1 MPLTALSLAG
11 NDLTAEG
18 VAWLGR
24 ALTAGALPKLESLSL
39 ANNPRIGADGGR
51 YLAAFLLQM
60 QQQQQQPATVCR
72 IKALD
77 LRWTELGVGGAE
89 ALALAVEKGACPALD
104 RLHLAQV
111 R

>member
-39 ANNPRIGADGGR
+39 ANNSRIGADGGR
-51 YLAAFLLQM
+51 YLATFLLQM
-60 QQQQQQPATVCR
+60 QQQQPATACR

-104 RLHLAQV
+104 RLQLAQV